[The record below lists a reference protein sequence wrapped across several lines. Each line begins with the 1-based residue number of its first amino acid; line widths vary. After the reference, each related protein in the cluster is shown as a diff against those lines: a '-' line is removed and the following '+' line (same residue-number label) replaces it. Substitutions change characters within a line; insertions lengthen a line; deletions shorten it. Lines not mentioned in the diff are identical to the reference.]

1 MKIMIYFNA
10 LFPHIRFCCL
20 FLLLLATALA
30 PGQAEAAA
38 KKTNQTVPQTVP
50 QTANEV
56 VLAARH
62 LKSVGDGEP
71 FLLSVEAR
79 FPVELLEGDLQ
90 ALWLGKKVPLPL
102 ARHTAQGYSV
112 FECLLAVP
120 LDCKEASLPLKLMR
134 GKDELYSA
142 TILVEKRTYPSQ
154 PLTVAQ
160 KYVTPDPS
168 LTERIQKEQKKNRE
182 ILTRISPERRWSLP
196 LARPVKGI
204 ITSEFGFRR
213 ILNGQPRSPHR
224 GVDFRG
230 AEGTPILACAA
241 GKVVLAEEQYYS
253 GNFVIIDHGLGV
265 FSSYSHL
272 SEYKCKV
279 GDQVK
284 AGQVIGLVGKTGRVT
299 GPHLH
304 FGFNV
309 LGQAVSPEPIMTNF
323 RP

>member
-1 MKIMIYFNA
+1 MKKFS
-10 LFPHIRFCCL
+10 CL
-20 FLLLLATALA
+20 AFLLLAVFFFAA
-30 PGQAEAAA
+30 GAEAAPE
-38 KKTNQTVPQTVP
+38 Q
-50 QTANEV
+50 V

-62 LKSVGDGEP
+62 PQSVGDGEP

-79 FPVELLEGDLQ
+79 FPAELLEGGLQ
-90 ALWLGKKVPLPL
+90 AVWLGRKVPLPL
-102 ARHTAQGYSV
+102 ARETTQGYSV

-120 LDCKEASLPLKLMR
+120 LDSKEASLPLKLVR
-134 GKDELYSA
+134 GKEELYSA
-142 TILVEKRTYPSQ
+142 AVLVEQRAYPSQ
-154 PLTVAQ
+154 PLTVEQ

-168 LTERIQKEQKKNRE
+168 LTERIQKEQKKNRA
-182 ILTRISPERRWSLP
+182 ILSTISPQRYFSLP
-196 LARPVKGI
+196 LGRPVKGI

-241 GKVVLAEEQYYS
+241 GKVALAEEQYYS

-265 FSSYSHL
+265 YSNYAHL
-272 SEYKCKV
+272 SEFKCQV
-279 GDQVK
+279 GDVVK

-309 LGQAVSPEPIMTNF
+309 LGTAVTPEPIMENF